1 MRTDNLRV
9 PLTLVVPDGTIHQEA
24 YTSSNGP
31 VIDVMWKG
39 TISYPPNAQFKFDIP
54 TLYQLPFLQPYT
66 GQSKPFPLLVSEG
79 IFCGMTLDGAMN
91 VYTQEWHTTV
101 SVDDE
106 RLTETGQVQSEQGW
120 IETVL
125 SPILH

>member
-1 MRTDNLRV
+1 M
-9 PLTLVVPDGTIHQEA
+9 VPDGTIHQEA
-24 YTSSNGP
+24 YASSDGP

-54 TLYQLPFLQPYT
+54 TIYQLPFLQPYT
-66 GQSKPFPLLVSEG
+66 GQTKPFPLLISEG
-79 IFCGMTLDGAMN
+79 MFCGMTLDGAMN

-106 RLTETGQVQSEQGW
+106 RLSDTGKLESEQGW

-125 SPILH
+125 SPILQ